1 MRAVGAIVLY
11 VLAAASGLSVGY
23 LATAP
28 RTTHERARTREAIA
42 AERQYEEELSEMEAA
57 AALLAAQEA
66 HGAQAVP
73 ARADG
78 SPF

>member
-11 VLAAASGLSVGY
+11 VLAAVGGLSVGY

-28 RTTHERARTREAIA
+28 GTVQERARTREAIA
-42 AERQYEEELSEMEAA
+42 AERRDQEELSEMEAA
-57 AALLAAQEA
+57 AAFLAAQEA
-66 HGAQAVP
+66 ADAVP

-78 SPF
+78 ATL

>member
-11 VLAAASGLSVGY
+11 VLAAVGGLSVGY

-28 RTTHERARTREAIA
+28 GTLQDRARTREAIA

-57 AALLAAQEA
+57 AAFLAAQEA
-66 HGAQAVP
+66 AEAVP

-78 SPF
+78 ATL